1 VANIKDLPG
10 KAKEL
15 GLKVIKSVEKGV
27 ENVRMSVEKTVLDDN
42 LRRRFNL
49 ENPYKFEV
57 YEKGIKSTMLT
68 NLFVRNAKR
77 YEEDDLF
84 VFAGSISENKFEK
97 GGIVKDLAANAE
109 FRILDIIQVLVP
121 VEFEGKRYEI
131 VGTAL
136 HCQPL

>member
-1 VANIKDLPG
+1 MANIKDLPA

-57 YEKGIKSTMLT
+57 YEKGNKSTMLT

-97 GGIVKDLAANAE
+97 GGIIKDLAQNAE
-109 FRILDIIQVLVP
+109 FRILDIIHVLVP
-121 VEFEGKRYEI
+121 VEYEGKRYEI
-131 VGTAL
+131 GGTAL